1 MGWPNFSFGPVFL
14 RNVGVY
20 GSVIR
25 VFRLRILRK
34 QITQGNVT
42 DI

>member
-1 MGWPNFSFGPVFL
+1 MVWPNFSFDPGFL
-14 RNVGVY
+14 QNVGVY

-25 VFRLRILRK
+25 DFRLRTLRK
-34 QITQGNVT
+34 QMTYGNVT